1 MQCVLSDE
9 QLMQLMRDDVPF
21 GDLTTDLLL
30 NVSREISMTYAARQ
44 SMTLCGVEEI
54 ARLFE
59 LRGATVEICANS
71 GDVLEVGDI
80 FLKVHGQTGTLFAVW
95 KVAQILV
102 EWASGVATETRKLVI
117 AAGNVP
123 VACTRKQNPGTKQL
137 SIKAV
142 KAGGGSIHRLGLSE
156 SILVFAE
163 HRQFLAQHNPQELLQ
178 ILRMKAPEQL
188 PVVEV
193 HSVEDALLWI
203 NAGVSVVQLDKFTVL
218 QVAYLA
224 EYCQSHNKLTT
235 LAVAG
240 GVNRD
245 NLAEYIKVGANL
257 IVTSSPYH
265 AQPMD
270 VQVRFLTK

>member
-1 MQCVLSDE
+1 MYEKMIAVTNRNLIRESNENEKINAGTDWSEAYIKQLAYVASLHLKAMVLRE
-9 QLMQLMRDDVPF
+9 K
-21 GDLTTDLLL
+21 DLT
-30 NVSREISMTYAARQ
+30 
-44 SMTLCGVEEI
+44 EEKYE
-54 ARLFE
+54 E
-59 LRGATVEICANS
+59 LA
-71 GDVLEVGDI
+71 
-80 FLKVHGQTGTLFAVW
+80 
-95 KVAQILV
+95 
-102 EWASGVATETRKLVI
+102 
-117 AAGNVP
+117 
-123 VACTRKQNPGTKQL
+123 
-137 SIKAV
+137 KAV
-142 KAGGGSIHRLGLSE
+142 IRLCEKEGTTLILHRFPEVVKHLGYDKLHLPLEMLKAMGRTDGLNLLGTS
-156 SILVFAE
+156 
-163 HRQFLAQHNPQELLQ
+163 
-178 ILRMKAPEQL
+178 
-188 PVVEV
+188 V